1 MIIGVEAL
9 RDGIGHFD
17 LPGSI
22 GTPNRPDRHREDIA
36 VPNIQAGG
44 LGRCGH
50 RRNSNRDRGAQSV
63 CSIAPR
69 CFGAHQFVR
78 R

>member
-1 MIIGVEAL
+1 
-9 RDGIGHFD
+9 
-17 LPGSI
+17 
-22 GTPNRPDRHREDIA
+22 
-36 VPNIQAGG
+36 VPNVQAGG